1 MSSYFSF
8 RCLLVI
14 SRQKVANDRFVV
26 YLCCRRSVP
35 QLRTDDKTPR
45 AFKLVV
51 FVFSLSFYNICR
63 FSIMSVAVFLWQ
75 KKILQILRK
84 TYSINV
90 LFSLLQDEHSMFIS
104 LSSCRFVVFCP
115 DFIKKRRQIRSSPYS
130 KEFFFKSTGAFIDL
144 PQIHERL

>member
-1 MSSYFSF
+1 MRKCLYNNAHTVKNDLNSEFILTYRKLFIPIIYMSSF

-26 YLCCRRSVP
+26 FLCCRRSVP

-51 FVFSLSFYNICR
+51 FVFSLSFYHIFR

-75 KKILQILRK
+75 KKYCRYFVKPIQSMCCFLYFKTNIRCLSLCRPVVLLSFAPIL
-84 TYSINV
+84 
-90 LFSLLQDEHSMFIS
+90 
-104 LSSCRFVVFCP
+104 
-115 DFIKKRRQIRSSPYS
+115 
-130 KEFFFKSTGAFIDL
+130 
-144 PQIHERL
+144 